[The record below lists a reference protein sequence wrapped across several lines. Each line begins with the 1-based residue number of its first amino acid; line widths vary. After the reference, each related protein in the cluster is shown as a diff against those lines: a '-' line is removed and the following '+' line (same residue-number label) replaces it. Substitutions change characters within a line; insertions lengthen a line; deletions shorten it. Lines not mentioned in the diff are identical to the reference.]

1 MKKQISRFSIHQTS
15 KVAALIY
22 FVILAIFVIPAGL
35 YYAFYMSDMANAA
48 IMFIAPF
55 IGLVFNYILTAII
68 LSIYNGIAKAVGGI
82 EFTLTD
88 NTSLNG

>member
-22 FVILAIFVIPAGL
+22 FVIVAIFAIPTGL

-48 IMFIAPF
+48 VMFIAPF
-55 IGLVFNYILTAII
+55 IGLIFNYILTAIM
-68 LSIYNGIAKAVGGI
+68 LAIYNGIAKAVGGI

-88 NTSLNG
+88 TSLNG